1 MIIFYFLK
9 RSRLMNQ
16 YKITEAELENCLQF
30 EHNSIDY
37 INMNEETDGNIEQDN
52 DDEYFQVF

>member
-1 MIIFYFLK
+1 
-9 RSRLMNQ
+9 MNQ